1 MAYAHR
7 QRSAALRAKIQA
19 TGSLREIPY
28 PCCGD
33 YGDYLRGFFSI
44 LSYPA
49 SLRFHPGNR
58 AVLQRA
64 RVVFEAWVSRCDEPP
79 ANALGDN
86 KQVVLL

>member
-1 MAYAHR
+1 MR
-7 QRSAALRAKIQA
+7 QVWNCEVSGIDASASQEYKMVVF
-19 TGSLREIPY
+19 Y

-49 SLRFHPGNR
+49 SLRFHPGHR

-79 ANALGDN
+79 ANDLGDN